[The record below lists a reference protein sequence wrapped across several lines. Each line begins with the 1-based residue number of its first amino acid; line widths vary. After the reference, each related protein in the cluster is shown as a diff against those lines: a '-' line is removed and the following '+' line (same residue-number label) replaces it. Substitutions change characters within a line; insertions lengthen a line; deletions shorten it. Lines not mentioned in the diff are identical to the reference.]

1 MMTRK
6 LPIIAVATALGKAGV
21 GVIRISGS
29 NLSQIAK
36 ALFQKTLTPRQ
47 ASLFTLRD
55 GDGAPIDQ
63 LITIYFAAPA
73 SFTGEDVLELQ
84 CHGGP
89 QLLELVMKRCL
100 ELGKDQGL
108 VIAEPGEF
116 SLRAYLN
123 NKIDLAQ
130 AEAIADLIDA
140 QSEAAARGAA
150 RSLQGVFS
158 KDVNSLIEEIT
169 QLRILVE
176 STLDFPEEEI
186 EFLENAQARER
197 LSTVMQKLHAL
208 RNSAK
213 QGKILRDGIQL
224 VLAGAP
230 NVGKSSLLNRLA
242 GEEVAIVTPIAGTTR
257 DRVKENITIHGVP
270 MHIIDTAGLRET
282 SDLVESKGIERSWEA
297 IRAADL
303 VVFLQDSGSQ
313 DGPESAE
320 VSKLRAQMLK
330 VIPPK
335 CPILEVSNKSDL
347 LSDLGANCSAK
358 QSLLISAK
366 TGDGIEALKQKI
378 LESVGWGGS
387 QEGAIV
393 ARRRHLDCLDRAASH
408 LEKSHQF
415 AANGNISLELFAEEL
430 RLAQDQ
436 LGQIT
441 GKLLPDDLLGKIFS
455 QFCIGKQRV
464 YSCWRGA

>member
-1 MMTRK
+1 MMTRQ
-6 LPIIAVATALGKAGV
+6 LPIIAVATSPGKAGV
-21 GVIRISGS
+21 GVVRISGK
-29 NLSQIAK
+29 NLTAIIH
-36 ALFQKTLTPRQ
+36 ALFQKELNPRR
-47 ASLFTLRD
+47 ANLLTLRD
-55 GDGAPIDQ
+55 SSGQAIDQ
-63 LITIYFAAPA
+63 LIAIYFVAPA

-100 ELGKDQGL
+100 ELGKNEGL

-140 QSEAAARGAA
+140 QSEAAVLGAA
-150 RSLQGVFS
+150 RSLQGTFS
-158 KDVNSLIEEIT
+158 DDINALIEEIT

-186 EFLENAQARER
+186 EFLENAQARQR
-197 LSTVMQKLHAL
+197 LSAVKTKLDTL
-208 RNSAK
+208 RSGAK

-224 VLAGAP
+224 VLVGAP

-257 DRVKENITIHGVP
+257 DRVKESIQIEGVP
-270 MHIIDTAGLRET
+270 MHIIDTAGLRQT
-282 SDLVESKGIERSWEA
+282 SDEVEAKGIERTWDA
-297 IRAADL
+297 IRLADL
-303 VVFLQDSGSQ
+303 VIFITAPNAAKEAND
-313 DGPESAE
+313 
-320 VSKLRAQMLK
+320 LRAQILAAL
-330 VIPPK
+330 PPK
-335 CPILEVSNKSDL
+335 CPVLELINKSDL
-347 LSDLGANCSAK
+347 LSQDPNSVKNAA
-358 QSLLISAK
+358 LLISAK
-366 TGDGIEALKQKI
+366 TGQGIDALKQQI
-378 LESVGWGGS
+378 LETVGWNGP

-393 ARRRHLDCLDRAASH
+393 ARRRHLDCLERAAEHIERS
-408 LEKSHQF
+408 EQF
-415 AANGNISLELFAEEL
+415 AANGNNSLELFAEEL
-430 RLAQDQ
+430 FLAQNH

-455 QFCIGKQRV
+455 QFCIGK
-464 YSCWRGA
+464 

>member
-1 MMTRK
+1 MMNRK
-6 LPIIAVATALGKAGV
+6 LPIIAVATAPGKAGV
-21 GVIRISGS
+21 GVIRISGPQL
-29 NLSQIAK
+29 LSLSE
-36 ALFQKTLTPRQ
+36 ALFQRALLPRH
-47 ASLFTLRD
+47 ANLLTLRD
-55 GDGAPIDQ
+55 AHGESIDQ
-63 LITIYFAAPA
+63 LIAIYFAAPA

-140 QSEAAARGAA
+140 QSEAAVRGAA
-150 RSLQGVFS
+150 RSLQGAFS
-158 KDVNSLIEEIT
+158 NDINSLIEEIT

-197 LSTVMQKLHAL
+197 LSTVMKKLHSL
-208 RNSAK
+208 RDGAK

-257 DRVKENITIHGVP
+257 DRVKESITIGGVP

-282 SDLVESKGIERSWEA
+282 GDLVEAKGIERSWEA

-303 VVFLQDSGSQ
+303 VIFLQDPSSTNT
-313 DGPESAE
+313 SNNAE
-320 VSKLRAQMLK
+320 ALELK
-330 VIPPK
+330 VQILQALPPK
-335 CPILEVSNKSDL
+335 CPVLEVHNKSDL
-347 LSDLGANCSAK
+347 LGKSTLNQDKNPC
-358 QSLLISAK
+358 LLISAK
-366 TGDGIEALKQKI
+366 TGDGIESLKQKI
-378 LESVGWGGS
+378 LESVGWGGT
-387 QEGAIV
+387 QEGAIL
-393 ARRRHLDCLDRAASH
+393 ARRRHLDCLDRAAAH
-408 LEKSHQF
+408 LDKSQQF
-415 AANGNISLELFAEEL
+415 AADGNISLELFAEEL

-436 LGQIT
+436 LGHIT

-455 QFCIGKQRV
+455 QFCIGK
-464 YSCWRGA
+464 

>member
-6 LPIIAVATALGKAGV
+6 LPIIAVATAPGRAGI
-21 GVIRISGS
+21 GVIRISGP
-29 NLSQIAK
+29 NLLQIAK
-36 ALFQKTLTPRQ
+36 ALFQRALEPRQ
-47 ASLFTLRD
+47 ANLLTLRE
-55 GDGAPIDQ
+55 GAGAVIDQ
-63 LITIYFAAPA
+63 VIAIYFSTPA

-140 QSEAAARGAA
+140 QSEAAVRGAA
-150 RSLQGVFS
+150 RSLQGAFS
-158 KDVNSLIEEIT
+158 NDINSLIEEIT

-197 LSTVMQKLHAL
+197 LATVMSKLHAL
-208 RNSAK
+208 REGAK

-242 GEEVAIVTPIAGTTR
+242 GEDVAIVTPIAGTTR
-257 DRVKENITIHGVP
+257 DRVKESITINGVP
-270 MHIIDTAGLRET
+270 MHIIDTAGLRDT
-282 SDLVESKGIERSWEA
+282 SDLVEAKGIERSWEA

-303 VVFLQDSGSQ
+303 VVFLQDPRSP
-313 DGPESAE
+313 DEAE
-320 VSKLRAQMLK
+320 IASTLELKAQILK
-330 VIPPK
+330 ALPPK
-335 CPILEVSNKSDL
+335 CPVLEVSNKSDL
-347 LSDLGANCSAK
+347 LGGSKANHSNNQA
-358 QSLLISAK
+358 LLISAK
-366 TGDGIEALKQKI
+366 TGDGIDALKLKI

-393 ARRRHLDCLDRAASH
+393 ARRRHLDCLDRAATH
-408 LEKSHQF
+408 LEKSQNF
-415 AANGNISLELFAEEL
+415 AADGNISLELFAEEL

-455 QFCIGKQRV
+455 QFCIGK
-464 YSCWRGA
+464 

>member
-1 MMTRK
+1 MTRK
-6 LPIIAVATALGKAGV
+6 LPIIAIATAPGKAGV
-21 GVIRISGS
+21 GVIRISGPQLLP
-29 NLSQIAK
+29 LSK
-36 ALFQKTLTPRQ
+36 ALFQKALLPRQ
-47 ASLFTLRD
+47 ANLLTLRD
-55 GDGAPIDQ
+55 AQGESIDQ
-63 LITIYFAAPA
+63 LIAIYFAAPA

-100 ELGKDQGL
+100 ELGKDQDL

-140 QSEAAARGAA
+140 QSEAAVRGAA
-150 RSLQGVFS
+150 RSLQGAFS
-158 KDVNSLIEEIT
+158 NDINGLIEEIT

-197 LSTVMQKLHAL
+197 LSTVMKKLHSL
-208 RNSAK
+208 REGAK

-257 DRVKENITIHGVP
+257 DRVKESITVNGVP

-282 SDLVESKGIERSWEA
+282 GDVVEAKGIERSWEA
-297 IRAADL
+297 IQAADL
-303 VVFLQDSGSQ
+303 VIFLQDSSST
-313 DGPESAE
+313 DKSNNAES
-320 VSKLRAQMLK
+320 SDLRAQILQA
-330 VIPPK
+330 IPPK
-335 CPILEVSNKSDL
+335 CPVLEVRNKSDL
-347 LSDLGANCSAK
+347 LSESPLSQDRNQC
-358 QSLLISAK
+358 LLISAK

-378 LESVGWGGS
+378 LESVGWGGT
-387 QEGAIV
+387 QEGAIL
-393 ARRRHLDCLDRAASH
+393 ARRRHLDCLDRAATH
-408 LEKSHQF
+408 LDKSQKF
-415 AANGNISLELFAEEL
+415 AADGNISLELFAEEL

-455 QFCIGKQRV
+455 QFCIGK
-464 YSCWRGA
+464 

>member
-6 LPIIAVATALGKAGV
+6 LPIIAVATAPGKAGV
-21 GVIRISGS
+21 GIVRISGQ
-29 NLSQIAK
+29 NLQSITK
-36 ALFQKTLTPRQ
+36 ALFQKALSPRH
-47 ASLFTLRD
+47 ASLFTMHD
-55 GDGAPIDQ
+55 VAGQTIDQ
-63 LITIYFAAPA
+63 LIAIYFAAPA

-100 ELGKDQGL
+100 ELGKDDGL
-108 VIAEPGEF
+108 VMAEPGEF
-116 SLRAYLN
+116 TLRAYLN

-140 QSEAAARGAA
+140 QSEAAVRGAA
-150 RSLQGVFS
+150 RSLQGAFS
-158 KDVNSLIEEIT
+158 EDINDLIEEIT

-197 LSTVMQKLHAL
+197 LAAVKNKLQAL
-208 RNSAK
+208 REGAK

-242 GEEVAIVTPIAGTTR
+242 GEEVAIVTSVAGTTR
-257 DRVKENITIHGVP
+257 DRVKESITIEGVP

-282 SDLVESKGIERSWEA
+282 ADEVEAKGIERSWEA
-297 IRAADL
+297 IRMADL
-303 VVFLQDSGSQ
+303 VIFLTDLNSGE
-313 DGPESAE
+313 DGLKEQI
-320 VSKLRAQMLK
+320 LRE
-330 VIPPK
+330 IPRK
-335 CPILEVSNKSDL
+335 CPVLEVVNKSDL
-347 LSDLGANCSAK
+347 VALGVSKPAK
-358 QSLLISAK
+358 AAILISAK
-366 TGDGIEALKQKI
+366 TGAGIDALRRKI
-378 LESVGWGGS
+378 LEIVGWNS
-387 QEGAIV
+387 TQEGAIL
-393 ARRRHLDCLDRAASH
+393 ARRRHLDCLERASEHIA
-408 LEKSHQF
+408 KSEQF
-415 AANGNISLELFAEEL
+415 AANGNNSLELFAEEL
-430 RLAQDQ
+430 FLAQNH

-455 QFCIGKQRV
+455 QFCIGK
-464 YSCWRGA
+464 

>member
-6 LPIIAVATALGKAGV
+6 LPIIAVATAPGKAGV
-21 GVIRISGS
+21 GVIRISGAQLLP
-29 NLSQIAK
+29 LSE
-36 ALFQKTLTPRQ
+36 ALFQKALSPRQ
-47 ASLFTLRD
+47 ANLLTLRD
-55 GDGAPIDQ
+55 AQGESIDQ
-63 LITIYFAAPA
+63 LIAIYFAAPA

-140 QSEAAARGAA
+140 QSEAAVRGAA
-150 RSLQGVFS
+150 RSLQGAFS
-158 KDVNSLIEEIT
+158 SDINGLIEEIT

-197 LSTVMQKLHAL
+197 LSTVMKKLQGL
-208 RNSAK
+208 REGAK

-257 DRVKENITIHGVP
+257 DRVKESITINGVP

-282 SDLVESKGIERSWEA
+282 GDLVEAKGIERSWEA

-303 VVFLQDSGSQ
+303 VVFLQDPSSKDAGN
-313 DGPESAE
+313 SAE
-320 VSKLRAQMLK
+320 ASELRAQILQAL
-330 VIPPK
+330 PPK
-335 CPILEVSNKSDL
+335 CPVLEVRNKSDL
-347 LSDLGANCSAK
+347 LGESGLNQDKSPC
-358 QSLLISAK
+358 LLISAK
-366 TGDGIEALKQKI
+366 TGDGIEGLKQKI
-378 LESVGWGGS
+378 LESVGWGGT
-387 QEGAIV
+387 QEGAIL
-393 ARRRHLDCLDRAASH
+393 ARRRHLDCLDRAANH
-408 LEKSHQF
+408 LDKSQHF
-415 AANGNISLELFAEEL
+415 AADGNISLELFAEEL

-436 LGQIT
+436 LGHIT

-455 QFCIGKQRV
+455 QFCIGK
-464 YSCWRGA
+464 

>member
-6 LPIIAVATALGKAGV
+6 LPIIAVATAPGKAGV
-21 GVIRISGS
+21 GVIRISGPK
-29 NLSQIAK
+29 LLPLAET
-36 ALFQKTLTPRQ
+36 LFHKTLAPRL
-47 ASLFTLRD
+47 AKLLTLCDSR
-55 GDGAPIDQ
+55 GEAIDQ
-63 LITIYFAAPA
+63 LIAIYFAAPA

-100 ELGKDQGL
+100 ELGTDQGL

-140 QSEAAARGAA
+140 QSEAAVLGAT
-150 RSLQGVFS
+150 RSLQGAFS
-158 KDVNSLIEEIT
+158 NDINSLIEEIT

-186 EFLENAQARER
+186 EFLESAQARER
-197 LSTVMQKLHAL
+197 LSAVMQKLRAL
-208 RNSAK
+208 REGAK

-242 GEEVAIVTPIAGTTR
+242 GEEVAIVTPVAGTTR
-257 DRVKENITIHGVP
+257 DRVKESVTIGGVP

-282 SDLVESKGIERSWEA
+282 GDLVEAKGIERSWEA
-297 IRAADL
+297 IQAADL
-303 VVFLQDSGSQ
+303 VIFLQDSSGTDTSNT
-313 DGPESAE
+313 DELPGL
-320 VSKLRAQMLK
+320 KAQILK
-330 VIPPK
+330 ALPPK
-335 CPILEVSNKSDL
+335 CPVLEVNNKSDL
-347 LSDLGANCSAK
+347 LSQAPGIQGKNQPLF
-358 QSLLISAK
+358 ISAK
-366 TGDGIEALKQKI
+366 TGAGIDDLKQKI

-393 ARRRHLDCLDRAASH
+393 ARRRHLDCLDRAATH
-408 LEKSHQF
+408 LDKSQQF
-415 AANGNISLELFAEEL
+415 AADGNISLELFAEEL

-455 QFCIGKQRV
+455 QFCIGK
-464 YSCWRGA
+464 

>member
-6 LPIIAVATALGKAGV
+6 LPIIAIATAPGRAGV
-21 GVIRISGS
+21 GVIRMSGPS
-29 NLSQIAK
+29 LGKLIY
-36 ALFQKTLTPRQ
+36 ALFIKTLSPRQ
-47 ASLFTLRD
+47 AHVLTLRD
-55 GDGAPIDQ
+55 GQGLPIDQ
-63 LITIYFAAPA
+63 LVAIYFAGPA

-100 ELGKDQGL
+100 ELGKDVDL

-116 SLRAYLN
+116 TLRAYLN

-150 RSLQGVFS
+150 RSLQGAFS
-158 KDVNSLIEEIT
+158 EDINKLIVEIT

-186 EFLENAQARER
+186 EFLETAHARER
-197 LSTVMQKLHAL
+197 LEIVKASLGAL
-208 RNSAK
+208 RQGAK

-242 GEEVAIVTPIAGTTR
+242 GEEVAIVTAIAGTTR
-257 DRVKENITIHGVP
+257 DRVKESISIDGVP
-270 MHIIDTAGLRET
+270 VHIIDTAGLRQT
-282 SDLVESKGIERSWEA
+282 SDEVEARGIERSWEA
-297 IRAADL
+297 IRSADL
-303 VVFLQDSGSQ
+303 VIFLRDALTTEAHE
-313 DGPESAE
+313 DD
-320 VSKLRAQMLK
+320 LK
-330 VIPPK
+330 EQILHAIPPK
-335 CPILEVSNKSDL
+335 CPVLEVGNKADL
-347 LSDLGANCSAK
+347 LGANMKPVSATAD
-358 QSLLISAK
+358 LLISAK
-366 TGDGIEALKQKI
+366 TGAGIEALKEKV
-378 LESVGWGGS
+378 LALVGWGGS
-387 QEGAIV
+387 EEGLIL
-393 ARRRHLDCLDRAASH
+393 ARRRHLDCLERAADH
-408 LEKSHQF
+408 LQLAETF
-415 AANGNISLELFAEEL
+415 AEHGNISLELFAEEL

-455 QFCIGKQRV
+455 QFCIGK
-464 YSCWRGA
+464 

>member
-6 LPIIAVATALGKAGV
+6 LPIIAVATAPGKAGV
-21 GVIRISGS
+21 GVIRISGKHLAS
-29 NLSQIAK
+29 LAK
-36 ALFQKTLTPRQ
+36 ALFQTSFTARQ
-47 ASLFTLRD
+47 ANLLTLRD
-55 GDGAPIDQ
+55 ADGQAIDQ
-63 LITIYFAAPA
+63 LIAIYFSAPA

-100 ELGKDQGL
+100 ELGKDMGL

-140 QSEAAARGAA
+140 QSEAAVRGAA
-150 RSLQGVFS
+150 RSLQGEFS
-158 KDVNSLIEEIT
+158 NDINELIEEIT

-186 EFLENAQARER
+186 EFLENAQARAR
-197 LSTVMQKLHAL
+197 LLAVKTKLQSL
-208 RNSAK
+208 LEGAK

-257 DRVKENITIHGVP
+257 DRVKESITIEGVP
-270 MHIIDTAGLRET
+270 MHIIDTAGLRDT
-282 SDLVESKGIERSWEA
+282 NDLVESKGIERSWDA
-297 IRAADL
+297 IRLADL
-303 VVFLQDSGSQ
+303 VVFMADLDSSEV
-313 DGPESAE
+313 DG
-320 VSKLRAQMLK
+320 VLK
-330 VIPPK
+330 DKIIAALPSK
-335 CPILEVSNKSDL
+335 CPVLLVMNKSDL
-347 LSDLGANCSAK
+347 LPANGPLGTPEGAI
-358 QSLLISAK
+358 LISAK
-366 TGDGIEALKQKI
+366 TGDGIPALKQKI
-378 LESVGWGGS
+378 LEMVGWNGP

-393 ARRRHLDCLDRAASH
+393 ARRRHLDCLERASEH
-408 LEKSHQF
+408 IVKSEQF
-415 AANGNISLELFAEEL
+415 AANGNNSLELFAEEL
-430 RLAQDQ
+430 FLAQNH

-455 QFCIGKQRV
+455 QFCIGK
-464 YSCWRGA
+464 

>member
-6 LPIIAVATALGKAGV
+6 LPIIAVATAPGKAGV
-21 GVIRISGS
+21 GVIRVSGQ
-29 NLSQIAK
+29 NLGPFTS
-36 ALFQKTLTPRQ
+36 ALFQKKLTPRE
-47 ASLFTLRD
+47 ANLLTLRD
-55 GDGAPIDQ
+55 VDGHTIDQ
-63 LITIYFAAPA
+63 LIAIYFVAPA

-100 ELGKDQGL
+100 ELGKDEGL

-116 SLRAYLN
+116 TLRAYLN

-140 QSEAAARGAA
+140 QSEAAVRGAA
-150 RSLQGVFS
+150 RSLQGAFS
-158 KDVNSLIEEIT
+158 NDINDLIEEIT

-186 EFLENAQARER
+186 EFLENAQARQR
-197 LSTVMQKLHAL
+197 LAAVKTKLQSL
-208 RNSAK
+208 RDGAK

-257 DRVKENITIHGVP
+257 DRVKESISIEGVP

-282 SDLVESKGIERSWEA
+282 DDVVEAKGIERSWGS
-297 IRAADL
+297 IRLADL
-303 VVFLQDSGSQ
+303 VIFLSDAGSNEDQ
-313 DGPESAE
+313 NA
-320 VSKLRAQMLK
+320 LK
-330 VIPPK
+330 DRILSELPPK
-335 CPILEVSNKSDL
+335 CPVLEVINKSDL
-347 LSDLGANCSAK
+347 LAEGSKMGMGTP
-358 QSLLISAK
+358 LLISAK
-366 TGDGIEALKQKI
+366 TGEGIEALKQKI
-378 LESVGWGGS
+378 LEVAGWGGA

-393 ARRRHLDCLDRAASH
+393 ARRRHLDCLERAAEH
-408 LEKSHQF
+408 IAKSEEF
-415 AANGNISLELFAEEL
+415 AANGNNSLELFAEEL
-430 RLAQDQ
+430 SLAQRH
-436 LGQIT
+436 LGEIT

-455 QFCIGKQRV
+455 QFCIGK
-464 YSCWRGA
+464 

>member
-1 MMTRK
+1 MTRK
-6 LPIIAVATALGKAGV
+6 LPIIAVATAPGKAGV
-21 GVIRISGS
+21 GVIRISGAQLLP
-29 NLSQIAK
+29 LSE
-36 ALFQKTLTPRQ
+36 ALFQKALSPRQ
-47 ASLFTLRD
+47 ANLLTLHDAR
-55 GDGAPIDQ
+55 GESIDQ
-63 LITIYFAAPA
+63 LIAIYFAAPA

-140 QSEAAARGAA
+140 QSEAAVRGAA
-150 RSLQGVFS
+150 RSLQGAFS
-158 KDVNSLIEEIT
+158 NDINSLIEEIT

-197 LSTVMQKLHAL
+197 LSAVMEKLHAL
-208 RNSAK
+208 REGAK

-257 DRVKENITIHGVP
+257 DRVKESITINGVP

-282 SDLVESKGIERSWEA
+282 GDLVEAKGIERSWEA

-303 VVFLQDSGSQ
+303 VIFLQDPS
-313 DGPESAE
+313 SADKNNNAE
-320 VSKLRAQMLK
+320 ASELKAQILQAL
-330 VIPPK
+330 PPK
-335 CPILEVSNKSDL
+335 CPVLEVRNKSDL
-347 LSDLGANCSAK
+347 LSKSALN
-358 QSLLISAK
+358 QDGNPCLLISAK

-378 LESVGWGGS
+378 LESVGWGGT

-408 LEKSHQF
+408 LDKSQQF
-415 AANGNISLELFAEEL
+415 AADGNISLELFAEEL

-436 LGQIT
+436 LGHIT

-455 QFCIGKQRV
+455 QFCIGK
-464 YSCWRGA
+464 

>member
-6 LPIIAVATALGKAGV
+6 LPIIAVATAPGKAGV
-21 GVIRISGS
+21 GVVRISGQ
-29 NLSQIAK
+29 NLSSMTQ
-36 ALFQKTLTPRQ
+36 ALFQKELLPRQ
-47 ASLFTLRD
+47 ATLLSLRD
-55 GDGAPIDQ
+55 AGGQLIDQ
-63 LITIYFAAPA
+63 LVAIYFAAPA

-89 QLLELVMKRCL
+89 QLLELVIKRCL
-100 ELGKDQGL
+100 ELGKDDGL

-116 SLRAYLN
+116 TLRAYLN
-123 NKIDLAQ
+123 NKVDLAQ

-140 QSEAAARGAA
+140 QSEAAVRGAA

-158 KDVNSLIEEIT
+158 DDINALVEEIT

-197 LSTVMQKLHAL
+197 LSAVKTKLQAL
-208 RNSAK
+208 RDGAK

-257 DRVKENITIHGVP
+257 DRVKESIQIEGMP
-270 MHIIDTAGLRET
+270 MHIIDTAGLRQTVDE
-282 SDLVESKGIERSWEA
+282 VEAKGIERTWDA
-297 IRAADL
+297 IRLADL
-303 VVFLQDSGSQ
+303 VVFLTAADAQSETSD
-313 DGPESAE
+313 
-320 VSKLRAQMLK
+320 LRAQIMEAL
-330 VIPPK
+330 PSK
-335 CPILEVSNKSDL
+335 CPILEVLNKSDL
-347 LSDLGANCSAK
+347 LSKELLVNPEAI
-358 QSLLISAK
+358 LISAK
-366 TGDGIEALKQKI
+366 KGDGIDLLKQKI
-378 LESVGWGGS
+378 LEIVGWNGP

-393 ARRRHLDCLDRAASH
+393 ARRRHLDCIERAAEH
-408 LEKSHQF
+408 IEKSEQF
-415 AANGNISLELFAEEL
+415 AANGNNSLELFAEEL
-430 RLAQDQ
+430 FLAQNH

-455 QFCIGKQRV
+455 QFCIGK
-464 YSCWRGA
+464 

>member
-6 LPIIAVATALGKAGV
+6 LPIIALATAPGRAGV
-21 GVIRISGS
+21 GVIRISGPKLKS
-29 NLSQIAK
+29 ITTS
-36 ALFQKTLTPRQ
+36 LFQKELFPRQ
-47 ASLFTLRD
+47 ASLMTLRD
-55 GDGAPIDQ
+55 ADGQTIDQ
-63 LITIYFAAPA
+63 LIAIYFLAPA

-100 ELGKDQGL
+100 ELGKDNGL

-116 SLRAYLN
+116 TLRAYLN

-140 QSEAAARGAA
+140 QSEAAVRGAA
-150 RSLQGVFS
+150 RSLQGTFS
-158 KDVNSLIEEIT
+158 NNINELIEEIT

-186 EFLENAQARER
+186 EFLENALARER
-197 LSTVMQKLHAL
+197 LATVKTKLQAL
-208 RNSAK
+208 RDGAK

-257 DRVKENITIHGVP
+257 DRVKESITIEGVP
-270 MHIIDTAGLRET
+270 MHIIDTAGLRST
-282 SDLVESKGIERSWEA
+282 SDAVEAKGIERSWDA
-297 IRAADL
+297 IRLADL
-303 VVFLQDSGSQ
+303 VIFLTDPQSSD
-313 DGPESAE
+313 DGLKEQIL
-320 VSKLRAQMLK
+320 SK
-330 VIPPK
+330 IPAK
-335 CPILEVSNKSDL
+335 CPVLEVVNKSDL
-347 LSDLGANCSAK
+347 RVASSKNASK
-358 QSLLISAK
+358 ESILISAK
-366 TGDGIEALKQKI
+366 TGAGIEVLRREI
-378 LESVGWGGS
+378 LEMVGWNGP
-387 QEGAIV
+387 QEGVIV
-393 ARRRHLDCLDRAASH
+393 ARRRHLDCLERAAEHIARS
-408 LEKSHQF
+408 EEF
-415 AANGNISLELFAEEL
+415 AANGNNSLELFAEEL
-430 RLAQDQ
+430 FLAQNH

-455 QFCIGKQRV
+455 QFCIGK
-464 YSCWRGA
+464 

>member
-6 LPIIAVATALGKAGV
+6 LPIIAVATAPGKAGV
-21 GVIRISGS
+21 GVIRISGQ
-29 NLSQIAK
+29 NLSAIAS
-36 ALFQKTLTPRQ
+36 ALFEKKLSPRE
-47 ASLFTLRD
+47 ANLLTLRD
-55 GDGAPIDQ
+55 ADGQTIDQ
-63 LITIYFAAPA
+63 LIAIYFAAPA

-100 ELGKDQGL
+100 ELGKDEGL

-116 SLRAYLN
+116 TLRAYLN

-140 QSEAAARGAA
+140 HSEAAVRGAA

-158 KDVNSLIEEIT
+158 NDINNLIEEIT

-186 EFLENAQARER
+186 EFLENAQARQR
-197 LSTVMQKLHAL
+197 LAAVKTKLQSL
-208 RNSAK
+208 RDGAK

-257 DRVKENITIHGVP
+257 DRVKESISIDGVP

-282 SDLVESKGIERSWEA
+282 EDVVEAKGIERSWDS
-297 IRAADL
+297 IRLADL
-303 VVFLQDSGSQ
+303 VIFLSDLGSNEDQD
-313 DGPESAE
+313 A
-320 VSKLRAQMLK
+320 LRGRILAVL
-330 VIPPK
+330 PAK
-335 CPILEVSNKSDL
+335 CPVLEVINKSDL
-347 LSDLGANCSAK
+347 LVEGSKTGANTP
-358 QSLLISAK
+358 LLISAK
-366 TGDGIEALKQKI
+366 TGAGMDALKQKI
-378 LESVGWGGS
+378 LELAGWGGS
-387 QEGAIV
+387 EEGAIV
-393 ARRRHLDCLDRAASH
+393 ARRRHLDCLEHAAEH
-408 LEKSHQF
+408 IAKSEEF
-415 AANGNISLELFAEEL
+415 AANGNNSLELFAEEL
-430 RLAQDQ
+430 SLAQRH
-436 LGQIT
+436 LGEIT

-455 QFCIGKQRV
+455 QFCIGK
-464 YSCWRGA
+464 

>member
-1 MMTRK
+1 MMTRQ
-6 LPIIAVATALGKAGV
+6 LPIIAVASAPGKAGV
-21 GVIRISGS
+21 GVVRISGK
-29 NLSQIAK
+29 NLKAIIQ
-36 ALFQKTLTPRQ
+36 ALFQKSLNPRQ
-47 ASLFTLRD
+47 ANLLTLRD
-55 GDGAPIDQ
+55 SNGQAIDQ
-63 LITIYFAAPA
+63 LIAIYFSAPA

-100 ELGKDQGL
+100 ELGKNEGL

-140 QSEAAARGAA
+140 QSEAAVLGAA
-150 RSLQGVFS
+150 RSLQGTFS
-158 KDVNSLIEEIT
+158 DDINELIEEIT

-186 EFLENAQARER
+186 EFLENAQARQR
-197 LSTVMQKLHAL
+197 LLAVKTKLQTL
-208 RNSAK
+208 RSGAK

-224 VLAGAP
+224 VLVGAP

-257 DRVKENITIHGVP
+257 DRVKESIQIEGVP
-270 MHIIDTAGLRET
+270 MHIIDTAGLRQT
-282 SDLVESKGIERSWEA
+282 SDEVEAKGIERTWDA
-297 IRAADL
+297 IRLADL
-303 VVFLQDSGSQ
+303 VIFLTA
-313 DGPESAE
+313 PNAE
-320 VSKLRAQMLK
+320 KEANDLRAQILEAL
-330 VIPPK
+330 PPK
-335 CPILEVSNKSDL
+335 CPVLELINKSDL
-347 LSDLGANCSAK
+347 LGQDSNSTNKAA
-358 QSLLISAK
+358 LLISAK
-366 TGDGIEALKQKI
+366 TGQGIDALKQKI
-378 LESVGWGGS
+378 LETVGWNGP

-393 ARRRHLDCLDRAASH
+393 ARRRHLDCLERAAEH
-408 LEKSHQF
+408 IEKSEQF
-415 AANGNISLELFAEEL
+415 AANGNNSLELFAEEL
-430 RLAQDQ
+430 FLAQNH

-455 QFCIGKQRV
+455 QFCIGK
-464 YSCWRGA
+464 

>member
-6 LPIIAVATALGKAGV
+6 LPIIAIATAPGKAGV
-21 GVIRISGS
+21 GVIRISGPQ
-29 NLSQIAK
+29 LLQIAQ
-36 ALFQKTLTPRQ
+36 ALFHKALTPRQ
-47 ASLFTLRD
+47 ANLLTLRD
-55 GDGAPIDQ
+55 SRGEAIDQ
-63 LITIYFAAPA
+63 LIAIYFAAPA

-130 AEAIADLIDA
+130 AEAISDLIDA
-140 QSEAAARGAA
+140 QSEAAVLGAA
-150 RSLQGVFS
+150 RSLQGAFS
-158 KDVNSLIEEIT
+158 NDINSLIEEIT

-186 EFLENAQARER
+186 EFLENAQARKR
-197 LSTVMQKLHAL
+197 LSAVMQKLHDL
-208 RNSAK
+208 REGAK

-257 DRVKENITIHGVP
+257 DRVKESITIHGVP

-282 SDLVESKGIERSWEA
+282 SDLVEVKGIERSWEA

-303 VVFLQDSGSQ
+303 VIFLQDPSSV
-313 DGPESAE
+313 DAIDNADVLE
-320 VSKLRAQMLK
+320 LRAQILK
-330 VIPPK
+330 ALPPK
-335 CPILEVSNKSDL
+335 CPVLEVNNKSDL
-347 LSDLGANCSAK
+347 LGEVVLSQGQNPP
-358 QSLLISAK
+358 LLISAK
-366 TGDGIEALKQKI
+366 TGEGVEALKQKI

-393 ARRRHLDCLDRAASH
+393 ARRRHLDCLDRAATH
-408 LEKSHQF
+408 LDKSQQF
-415 AANGNISLELFAEEL
+415 AADGNISLELFAEEL

-455 QFCIGKQRV
+455 QFCIGK
-464 YSCWRGA
+464 

>member
-1 MMTRK
+1 MTRK
-6 LPIIAVATALGKAGV
+6 LPIIAVATAPGKAGV
-21 GVIRISGS
+21 GVIRISGPQ
-29 NLSQIAK
+29 LLPMAE
-36 ALFQKTLTPRQ
+36 ALFQKSLAPRQ
-47 ASLFTLRD
+47 ANLLTLRD
-55 GDGAPIDQ
+55 AQGASIDQ
-63 LITIYFAAPA
+63 LIAIYFAAPA

-100 ELGKDQGL
+100 ELGKDRGL

-140 QSEAAARGAA
+140 QSEAAVRGAA
-150 RSLQGVFS
+150 RSLQGAFS
-158 KDVNSLIEEIT
+158 NDINSLIEEIT

-197 LSTVMQKLHAL
+197 LGTVMKKLRAL
-208 RNSAK
+208 REGAK

-257 DRVKENITIHGVP
+257 DRVKESITIGGVP

-282 SDLVESKGIERSWEA
+282 SDLVEAKGIERSWEA

-303 VVFLQDSGSQ
+303 VIFLQAPGASDVAQ
-313 DGPESAE
+313 ATE
-320 VSKLRAQMLK
+320 VSELK
-330 VIPPK
+330 TQILKTLPSK
-335 CPILEVSNKSDL
+335 CPVLEVNNKSDL
-347 LSDLGANCSAK
+347 SGLPIPSQGKNPPLF
-358 QSLLISAK
+358 ISAK
-366 TGDGIEALKQKI
+366 TGDGIETLKQKI

-393 ARRRHLDCLDRAASH
+393 ARRRHLDCLDRAANH
-408 LEKSHQF
+408 LEKSQQF
-415 AANGNISLELFAEEL
+415 AADGNISLELFAEEL

-455 QFCIGKQRV
+455 QFCIGK
-464 YSCWRGA
+464 